1 MQVRG
6 SIAQLNASG
15 GGVPK
20 LPVLEA
26 QVGELG
32 LAGDQQHNTRL
43 HGGPAR
49 AVSLFAIERI
59 AALAAEGHPIVPG
72 GTGENITTR
81 GIDWEEA
88 APGARFK
95 LGADCVLEVTSY
107 TAPCATIER
116 NFTDREF
123 GRLSQKAYPGWARV
137 YARVLVP
144 GLVRAGD
151 SIEVLAALVSAE

>member
-1 MQVRG
+1 MQIRG
-6 SIAQLNASG
+6 SIAQLNVSG

-59 AALAAEGHPIVPG
+59 DALAAEGHPIVPG

-81 GIDWEEA
+81 GIDWDEVL
-88 APGARFK
+88 PGVCVR
-95 LGADCVLEVTSY
+95 LGAECVLEVTSFV
-107 TAPCATIER
+107 APCATIER
-116 NFTDREF
+116 NFMGGDFSRMSE
-123 GRLSQKAYPGWARV
+123 KAYPGWARV

-151 SIEVLAALVSAE
+151 PIEVLAALVPAE